1 MAAFKPIIRK
11 EGDLIESKD
20 WNIIQIGLLE
30 EIERLRQ
37 ELYNMSETLVMT
49 GLHSRVGQS
58 FNLDEKVRNE
68 PVTYGEK
75 TIGLIT
81 RQWLTLVP
89 GEGEICSFGIMESFD
104 QLYYWAG
111 AEDGDKNT
119 LDINLEYLG
128 RQPETI
134 GKNLYINERKGPQ
147 SDPAPDN
154 PWLVAIRSV
163 NNLYWYKY
171 RIDNP
176 FPDREVVYINFI
188 NRKRDCSPRIGNVI
202 HLKSRL
208 RPMPQR

>member
-1 MAAFKPIIRK
+1 MAVFKPIIRK

-20 WNIIQIGLLE
+20 WNAMQTGLLE
-30 EIERLRQ
+30 EIAKLRQ
-37 ELYNMSETLVMT
+37 ELHSMSETLVMT
-49 GLHSRVGQS
+49 GLDSRVGQS

-81 RQWLTLVP
+81 KQWLTLVP

-111 AEDGDKNT
+111 AADGDKNT
-119 LDINLEYLG
+119 LDINFEYSG
-128 RQPETI
+128 RQPETV
-134 GKNLYINERKGPQ
+134 GKNLYINDRRGPP
-147 SDPAPDN
+147 SDPAQNN
-154 PWLVAIRSV
+154 PWLVAVRSV
-163 NNLYWYKY
+163 QNLNWYKY

-176 FPDREVVYINFI
+176 YPDRQVLYVNFVNIN
-188 NRKRDCSPRIGNVI
+188 KSCTPRVGNVI

-208 RPMPQR
+208 RPMPS